1 MSAEVRG
8 QGGARANMLR
18 GVLLCGSLVFAASS
32 VFLLVAPGT
41 FALLMGISDSRDVTW
56 SLQMVGACLVALAGQ
71 MWLVR
76 SAPEVSVRRAAM
88 VMVLGGGLMTLLTL
102 FVPGEWTSMRWGY
115 LAFGVLFLVLYLA
128 LLLLGRSKPVA
139 GDSAP
144 AQPDVE
150 S

>member
-1 MSAEVRG
+1 MSADVRG
-8 QGGARANMLR
+8 LGGARANMLR

-56 SLQMVGACLVALAGQ
+56 SLQMVGACLVALSGQ

-88 VMVLGGGLMTLLTL
+88 VMVVGGGVMTLLTL
-102 FVPGEWTSMRWGY
+102 FVPAEWTPLRWGY
-115 LAFGVLFLVLYLA
+115 LAFGTLFLALYLA
-128 LLLLGRSKPVA
+128 LLLIGRSKPVA
-139 GDSAP
+139 GDVAASEA
-144 AQPDVE
+144 E

>member
-1 MSAEVRG
+1 MSAEVKG

-41 FALLMGISDSRDVTW
+41 FALLLGISDSRDVTW
-56 SLQMVGACLVALAGQ
+56 SLQMVGACLVALSGQ

-88 VMVLGGGLMTLLTL
+88 VMVVGGGVMTLLTL
-102 FVPGEWTSMRWGY
+102 FVPAEWTPLRWGY
-115 LAFGVLFLVLYLA
+115 LAFGTLFLALYLA
-128 LLLLGRSKPVA
+128 LLLIGRSKPVA
-139 GDSAP
+139 GDVAASEA
-144 AQPDVE
+144 E

>member
-1 MSAEVRG
+1 MSAEVKG

-41 FALLMGISDSRDVTW
+41 FALLLGISDTRDVTW
-56 SLQMVGACLVALAGQ
+56 SLQMVGACLVALSGQ

-88 VMVLGGGLMTLLTL
+88 VG
-102 FVPGEWTSMRWGY
+102 
-115 LAFGVLFLVLYLA
+115 
-128 LLLLGRSKPVA
+128 
-139 GDSAP
+139 
-144 AQPDVE
+144 
-150 S
+150 

>member
-1 MSAEVRG
+1 MSAEVKG

-41 FALLMGISDSRDVTW
+41 FALLLGISDTRDVTW
-56 SLQMVGACLVALAGQ
+56 SLQMVGACLVALSGQ

-88 VMVLGGGLMTLLTL
+88 VMVVGGGVMTLLTL
-102 FVPGEWTSMRWGY
+102 FVPAEWTPLRWGY
-115 LAFGVLFLVLYLA
+115 LAFGTLFLARYLA
-128 LLLLGRSKPVA
+128 LLLIGRSKPVA
-139 GDSAP
+139 GDVAASEA
-144 AQPDVE
+144 E

>member
-1 MSAEVRG
+1 
-8 QGGARANMLR
+8 MLR

-41 FALLMGISDSRDVTW
+41 FALLLGISDSRDVTW
-56 SLQMVGACLVALAGQ
+56 SLQMVGACLVALSGQ

-88 VMVLGGGLMTLLTL
+88 VMVVGGGAMTLLTL
-102 FVPGEWTSMRWGY
+102 FVPAAWTPLRWGY
-115 LAFGVLFLVLYLA
+115 LAFGALFLSLYLA
-128 LLLLGRSKPVA
+128 LLLLGRSKSVV

>member
-1 MSAEVRG
+1 MSAEVKG

-41 FALLMGISDSRDVTW
+41 FALLLGISDTRDVTW
-56 SLQMVGACLVALAGQ
+56 SLQMVGACLVALSGQ

-88 VMVLGGGLMTLLTL
+88 VMVVGGGVMTLLTL
-102 FVPGEWTSMRWGY
+102 FVPAEWTPLRWGY
-115 LAFGVLFLVLYLA
+115 LAFGTLFLALYLA
-128 LLLLGRSKPVA
+128 LLLIGRSKPVA
-139 GDSAP
+139 GDVAASEA
-144 AQPDVE
+144 E